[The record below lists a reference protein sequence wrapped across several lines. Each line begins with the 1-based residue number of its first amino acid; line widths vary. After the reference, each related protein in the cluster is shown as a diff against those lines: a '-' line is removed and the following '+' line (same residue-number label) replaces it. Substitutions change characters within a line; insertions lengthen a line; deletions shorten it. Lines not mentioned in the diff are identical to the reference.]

1 MTADVILARLR
12 RFLLVIAGLLLAGTI
27 LELWVINH
35 TEEAI
40 QWLPFILCGVGLV
53 VVGAALLRPQRP
65 VLIGVRWLMS
75 VLIAG
80 SVFGVIEHI
89 ESNLGFVLEIHPN
102 ATTEQILTGALGGAS
117 PLLAPAML
125 GLAAVLAIAATYY
138 HPALKGR

>member
-1 MTADVILARLR
+1 MTTDVILARLR

-35 TEEAI
+35 TQEAI

-53 VVGAALLRPQRP
+53 VVGAALLRPQRSN
-65 VLIGVRWLMS
+65 LMALRGVMGVVTL
-75 VLIAG
+75 G

-102 ATTEQILTGALGGAS
+102 ATFDQILSGALGGAN
-117 PLLAPAML
+117 PLLAPGML

>member
-1 MTADVILARLR
+1 MTTDVILARLR
-12 RFLLVIAGLLLAGTI
+12 RFLLVIAGLLLTGTI

-35 TEEAI
+35 TKEAI

-53 VVGAALLRPQRP
+53 VVGAALLRPQRSSLMTLRW
-65 VLIGVRWLMS
+65 VMGVVTL
-75 VLIAG
+75 G
-80 SVFGVIEHI
+80 SVFGVIEHV

-102 ATTEQILTGALGGAS
+102 ATFDQIVSGALGGAN
-117 PLLAPAML
+117 PLLAPGML

>member
-53 VVGAALLRPQRP
+53 VGGAALLRPQRP